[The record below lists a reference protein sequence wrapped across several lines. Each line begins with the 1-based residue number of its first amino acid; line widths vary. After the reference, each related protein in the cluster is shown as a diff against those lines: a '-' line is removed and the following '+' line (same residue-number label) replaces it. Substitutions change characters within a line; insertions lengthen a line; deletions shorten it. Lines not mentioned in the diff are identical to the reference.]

1 MSAKR
6 FLNGI
11 TDVSSADPLGVLPRL
26 DPTKYVMY
34 YEDFVGPLFNS
45 ASFNTTTAT
54 ENGLRVTASA
64 NGTVNIV
71 TDATDA
77 PLGALKIVTTAAD
90 NESGLIQTMSPGW
103 AMKSG
108 KKFWMESRFEITHT
122 AGNIQQNELFIGLA
136 TSQTGADFFE
146 ADGTA
151 RTFDDGIGWYSP
163 DADTDIDLIVGENDT
178 FDNVTVKATY
188 ATATWYVMSVYFDGT
203 DLYCYRDN
211 SLVATLT
218 PSVIPVSVV
227 GPTFYFKSGEAKVH
241 QLLVDYFLVAAE
253 R

>member
-11 TDVSSADPLGVLPRL
+11 TDVSSDDPLGAFPRL

-34 YEDFVGPLFNS
+34 YEDFVGPLFDS
-45 ASFNTTTAT
+45 ASISNSTAT

-64 NGTVNIV
+64 NATVNLV

-108 KKFWMESRFEITHT
+108 KKLWMESRFELTHT
-122 AGNIQQNELFIGLA
+122 AGNIEQNELFIGLA
-136 TSQTGADFFE
+136 TSQTGANFF
-146 ADGTA
+146 ATDGSA

-163 DADTDIDLIVGENDT
+163 DADTDIDLICGEADSFT
-178 FDNVTVKATY
+178 NVTVKATY

-203 DLYCYRDN
+203 TLYCYRDGT
-211 SLVATLT
+211 LVATLT
-218 PSVIPVSVV
+218 PDAIPVSVV
-227 GPTFYFKSGEAKVH
+227 GPTFYLKSGEAKVH
-241 QLLVDYFLVAAE
+241 QLLVDYLLIAAE